1 MNAFRFFVRR
11 PVLTTMILVLFVVVG
26 IYSYQRLVVE
36 LMPNIE
42 FPFIIVTTVYPG
54 ASPAEIESQV
64 TKKIEDQV
72 ATIANVKNLTSYSQE
87 NVSLVLV
94 EFELETSVDLDAI
107 DVKDKIDAILYE
119 LPDGVE
125 KPVIE
130 KFDINATPVMEL
142 AVSAPRPLQEVY
154 EIADKVVKERLSR
167 INGVGEV
174 ELTGKRE
181 REIRVEVDPERL
193 RAYGFNLTD
202 IVAFIR
208 MENLN
213 IPAGRIT
220 RGATETTLRLIG
232 EFGSPEEIAGIRLPL
247 RSGDNIP
254 LSEVAVVRD
263 TVEELRESSTYNGQP
278 VIGLSI
284 IKRSDGNAVEVARGV
299 NKALAELEAVL
310 DPDVDVA
317 ITSNSS
323 TFVIDSVSGV
333 LSNIMI
339 GIVLTSFLLLLFL
352 HDWRQT
358 VIAVISMPVSVI
370 ATFMLIEMAGFTI
383 NVMTL
388 MALGISIGTLVTNSI
403 VVIENITRHVKGG
416 MNPYEAAELGTAEVA
431 VAVLAS
437 TLTNIV
443 VFTPIAF
450 MSGIVGR
457 FFLQFGVTVV
467 FATVFS
473 LVISF
478 TMVPML
484 SARLL
489 RAKAGE
495 HHDER
500 HIWTRATAAWD
511 RGYASVARG
520 YRSMLAVFLERRWI
534 PIAMSVALFFFS
546 IFLLR
551 FVGGEFIP
559 VIDQNVVVI
568 KLELPAGT
576 SLKRTQEVASRI
588 EKRMRA
594 HEEVIGVITKI
605 GGGQRGVEDA
615 DITLRL
621 VKGDERDIRVTDFM
635 NLIRRELADLPDA
648 EIAVTTVSEKGRD
661 ESDLLIEV
669 LSKDQENLSLVAGQV
684 YRIVRGTKGLVEV
697 QTSEKAGKPEIVVRP
712 RRRQL
717 AWRGLSPMTVGRI
730 LRTAYEGEDAGVYRE
745 GGEEYDISVRYGERS
760 RTDPAYLKDLPIGM
774 PAGGTVPLSDVTTL
788 DRRTGMSEI
797 RHKDKQRM
805 VEITANVASGSLS
818 EARAMIDA
826 EVAKLDIPSGV
837 RVKYGGMAEIQDE
850 SFASIRTAM
859 ILAIVFIYIVMAGI
873 LESFIHPLT
882 VMITLPL
889 GLIGASFGLFFSGQT
904 INIMSLMAM
913 VMLVGIVVN
922 NAILLLDY
930 TRQLREKGM
939 GVREALLEACPTRL
953 RPIIMANLA
962 IAVGMIP
969 QAMSGA
975 GAEYRIPMA
984 VVQMGG
990 VLMSALFTLFVIPVA
1005 YTIMDRWTFAGRRA
1019 AKVATAGRAG
1029 GEGPRP
1035 GGAPTGETG
1044 GGPTA

>member
-1 MNAFRFFVRR
+1 MNIFRFFVRR
-11 PVLTTMILVLFVVVG
+11 PVLTTMILVLLVVMG
-26 IYSYQRLVVE
+26 AYSYQRLVIE
-36 LMPNIE
+36 MMPNVE
-42 FPFIIVTTVYPG
+42 FPIILVTTVYPG

-64 TKKIEDQV
+64 TKKIEDEV

-87 NVSLVLV
+87 NVSLVIV

-107 DVKDKIDAILYE
+107 DVKDKVDAILFE
-119 LPDGVE
+119 LPDGAE
-125 KPVIE
+125 KPIIQ
-130 KFDINATPVMEL
+130 KFDIGAFPVMEF

-167 INGVGEV
+167 ISGVGEV
-174 ELTGKRE
+174 EITGKRE

-193 RAYGFNLTD
+193 RAYGLSLLEV
-202 IVAFIR
+202 VAFVR

-213 IPAGRIT
+213 IPAGHIT

-232 EFGSPEEIAGIRLPL
+232 EFGDPQEIAGIRLPL
-247 RSGDNIP
+247 RSGGNIP

-278 VIGLSI
+278 VIGLSV
-284 IKRSDGNAVEVARGV
+284 IKRSDGNTVEVAKGV
-299 NKALAELEAVL
+299 HEALEDLEEIL
-310 DPDVDVA
+310 DDDIEVT
-317 ITSNSS
+317 ITSDSS
-323 TFVIDSVSGV
+323 TFVFDSVNDV

-339 GIVLTSFLLLLFL
+339 GIVLTSILLFLFL

-358 VIAVISMPVSVI
+358 VVAVISMPVSVI
-370 ATFMLIEMAGFTI
+370 ATFLLIERAGFSI
-383 NVMTL
+383 NIMTL

-403 VVIENITRHVKGG
+403 VVIENITRHVKAG
-416 MNPYEAAELGTAEVA
+416 MNPYDAAEHGTSEVA

-450 MSGIVGR
+450 MSGIIGR

-473 LVISF
+473 MIISF

-495 HHDER
+495 HHREG
-500 HIWTRATAAWD
+500 HLWTRFTEGWD
-511 RGYASVARG
+511 RWYENLTSG
-520 YRSMLAVFLERRWI
+520 YRAMLAVFLERRWI
-534 PIAMSVALFFFS
+534 PIVMSIVIFFFAIYLFS
-546 IFLLR
+546 
-551 FVGGEFIP
+551 FVGGEFMP
-559 VIDQNVVVI
+559 VMDQDVVVI

-576 SLKRTQEVASRI
+576 SLERTQEVASRI
-588 EKRMRA
+588 EKRMRG

-615 DITLRL
+615 DIILRL
-621 VKGDERDIRVTDFM
+621 TKGDERDIKITAFM

-648 EIAVTTVSEKGRD
+648 SIAVLSEGGGGGGND
-661 ESDLLIEV
+661 ADLLIEV
-669 LSKDQENLSLVAGQV
+669 LSSNQESLSLVADNV
-684 YRIVRGTKGLVEV
+684 YDIVRETEGLVEV

-717 AWRGLSPMTVGRI
+717 AWRGLNPMTVGMI
-730 LRTAYEGEDAGVYRE
+730 LRTAYEGEEAGVYRE
-745 GGEEYDISVRYGERS
+745 HGEEYDIRVKYEERS
-760 RTDPAYLKDLPIGM
+760 RHDPAYLRDLPIGM
-774 PAGGTVPLSDVTTL
+774 PGGGTVPLSDVIVIEN
-788 DRRTGMSEI
+788 RTGESEI
-797 RHKDKQRM
+797 RHRDKQRM
-805 VEITANVASGSLS
+805 VEITANVATGSVS
-818 EARAMIDA
+818 EARALIDK
-826 EVAKLDIPSGV
+826 EIAKLEIPSGV
-837 RVKYGGMAEIQDE
+837 RVKYGGMAEVQDE
-850 SFASIRTAM
+850 SFASIQTAM
-859 ILAIVFIYIVMAGI
+859 ILAIVLIYIVMAAI
-873 LESFIHPLT
+873 LESFVHPVT

-889 GLIGASFGLFFSGQT
+889 GLIGASFGLFFTGQT

-913 VMLVGIVVN
+913 IMLVGIVVN

-939 GVREALLEACPTRL
+939 SVKDALLEACPTRL

-962 IAVGMIP
+962 VAVGMIP

-975 GAEYRIPMA
+975 GAEYRTPMA
-984 VVQMGG
+984 VVQIGG
-990 VLMSALFTLFVIPVA
+990 VLMSAIFTLFVIPVA
-1005 YTIMDRWTFAGRRA
+1005 YSIMDRLTLAGRRVGA
-1019 AKVATAGRAG
+1019 VRKVETRAG
-1029 GEGPRP
+1029 VE
-1035 GGAPTGETG
+1035 
-1044 GGPTA
+1044 